1 MVIGYD
7 IAGLVEDDA
16 GTDAFTDQDFP
27 VEHIAVIDFSR
38 NADDG
43 RADLLGSLD
52 DSRISGIRDGI
63 RFRRF
68 LELVHGSVISAARRK
83 KGIVDLEAAEDAD
96 SDEDD
101 GSSCR
106 DDMFALHHSS

>member
-1 MVIGYD
+1 MPTT
-7 IAGLVEDDA
+7 AGLTFLA
-16 GTDAFTDQDFP
+16 AWTT
-27 VEHIAVIDFSR
+27 AV
-38 NADDG
+38 
-43 RADLLGSLD
+43 
-52 DSRISGIRDGI
+52 
-63 RFRRF
+63 F